1 MTEEKKDDL
10 NEQQSFLD
18 GHEELLK
25 TINNKAEAASE
36 TKPAKP
42 EETPAEESAFSID
55 DLPLPNKSDETVVEE
70 ETAPEKEESPALRE
84 LPALKELPALEE
96 LPTEEGK
103 EAPVV
108 EEEPVPAEEPKAA
121 GEKPAPKPQPPARKS
136 KPKSSGS
143 KKKKKKK
150 KPQHPHHHTERD
162 DAAAQRHEELLKQ
175 QQLEQ
180 QEVKEVLVFVQKYAK
195 PVVIGI
201 LVICALVLANG
212 FFKSQRLKKEARAD
226 SALLHAQGTADLQ
239 AIVDDY
245 ASTPTAPLAQMMLA
259 REKFN
264 EGSFDE
270 AESLYLQ
277 FTKKHASHELALQA
291 QLNLI
296 ACKESKG
303 QKEEAQRLYGEFA
316 KKHEGSYLVPPAMI
330 GQARC
335 LEALG
340 QFDKAQTVY
349 EDIIGDFPDSAWSQT
364 AEMNLDILKAKQD

>member
-25 TINNKAEAASE
+25 TISDNKTE
-36 TKPAKP
+36 P
-42 EETPAEESAFSID
+42 EEAPAEESTFSLD
-55 DLPLPNKSDETVVEE
+55 DLPLPNKPGEAVVEE
-70 ETAPEKEESPALRE
+70 EAPIKEDKTST
-84 LPALKELPALEE
+84 LKELPSLKE
-96 LPTEEGK
+96 LPTQEKPLAKEEK
-103 EAPVV
+103 AEEAPVV
-108 EEEPVPAEEPKAA
+108 KEEPVPTEESKAVA
-121 GEKPAPKPQPPARKS
+121 KKPAPKPQPPAQKKNS
-136 KPKSSGS
+136 KSSGP

-195 PVVIGI
+195 PAVVGI
-201 LVICALVLANG
+201 LVICGLVLANG
-212 FFKSQRLKKEARAD
+212 FFKNQRIKKEARAD
-226 SALLHAQGTADLQ
+226 SALLHAQGATDLR

-245 ASTPTAPLAQMMLA
+245 ASTPAGPLALMTLA

-264 EGSFDE
+264 EGNFDE

-277 FTKKHASHELALQA
+277 FTQKHANHELAAQA
-291 QLNLI
+291 QINQI
-296 ACKESKG
+296 ACKEAKG
-303 QKEEAQRLYGEFA
+303 QKEEAQQLYGEFA
-316 KKHEGSYLVPPAMI
+316 KKQAGSYLVPAAMI
-330 GQARC
+330 GQGRC

-340 QFDKAQTVY
+340 QFGKAQTVY
-349 EDIIGDFPDSAWSQT
+349 EDIIGDFPDSAWSQS
-364 AEMNLDILKAKQD
+364 AEMNLDILKAKLD